1 MSSMSPLGVMMRVIC
16 TVIVLF
22 LMILMIVVMIY
33 FGRKKDSYTSGR
45 YNPNIAQKY
54 QVERVTNKSEQSDDD
69 IQVGHSSSSSS
80 SSLDTVTTTSDR
92 VKFTFD
98 VFC

>member
-1 MSSMSPLGVMMRVIC
+1 M
-16 TVIVLF
+16 LF
-22 LMILMIVVMIY
+22 
-33 FGRKKDSYTSGR
+33 RSSGR
-45 YNPNIAQKY
+45 YNPNIAQQY

>member
-16 TVIVLF
+16 TASVLI
-22 LMILMIVVMIY
+22 LIILMIVVMIY
-33 FGRKKDSYTSGR
+33 FGRKKDYHTSRR
-45 YNPNIAQKY
+45 YNPNIARQY

-80 SSLDTVTTTSDR
+80 SSLDTVTTTSDK

-98 VFC
+98 IFC

>member
-16 TVIVLF
+16 TVSVLF
-22 LMILMIVVMIY
+22 LIILMIVVIMY
-33 FGRKKDSYTSGR
+33 FGRKKDSHTSRR
-45 YNPNIAQKY
+45 YNPNIARQY
-54 QVERVTNKSEQSDDD
+54 QAERVTDKSEHSDDD
-69 IQVGHSSSSSS
+69 IQVGHSSSSSL
-80 SSLDTVTTTSDR
+80 SSLETVTTTSDR